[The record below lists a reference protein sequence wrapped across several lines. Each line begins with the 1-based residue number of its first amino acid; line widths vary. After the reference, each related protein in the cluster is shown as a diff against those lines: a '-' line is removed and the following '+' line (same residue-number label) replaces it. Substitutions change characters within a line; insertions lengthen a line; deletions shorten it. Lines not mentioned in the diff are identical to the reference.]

1 MPLSSKGEEIMGNM
15 KKEYG
20 SEKGEQVF
28 YASKNKGTISGVDC
42 SKLDAIC
49 DSMARLGERVDAY
62 GKRRADA
69 GPREENFQRATK
81 ASENREKEERDKK
94 LEQLGR
100 AFGRSRGD
108 EEEMRADIDSV
119 WEVFAIVSQAI
130 VAGNILGWTAAKLTM
145 AIIKIRNALRNDKIS
160 STDEAKL
167 RDALEKLEE
176 AKRSKTRKDE
186 GEARD
191 DAYDPALGGSMEL
204 LSKMRTDAARADFD
218 PFTITMATIAGWSLY
233 EIVQNIRQFRS
244 LGKHNKEMQDLID
257 RLETEKKKRE
267 ARGDAASDKPSHVRM
282 SEEEWRRLDDPEELA
297 KDFEK
302 LAVAT
307 RSRNPELAKLY
318 LQKSKQIRA
327 RKDDHRVI
335 GGVKLGDK

>member
-69 GPREENFQRATK
+69 GPREENFQRANK

-108 EEEMRADIDSV
+108 EEE
-119 WEVFAIVSQAI
+119 
-130 VAGNILGWTAAKLTM
+130 
-145 AIIKIRNALRNDKIS
+145 
-160 STDEAKL
+160 
-167 RDALEKLEE
+167 
-176 AKRSKTRKDE
+176 
-186 GEARD
+186 ARD
-191 DAYDPALGGSMEL
+191 DAYDSVDGGSMEL

-267 ARGDAASDKPSHVRM
+267 TRG
-282 SEEEWRRLDDPEELA
+282 
-297 KDFEK
+297 
-302 LAVAT
+302 
-307 RSRNPELAKLY
+307 
-318 LQKSKQIRA
+318 
-327 RKDDHRVI
+327 DDHRVI
-335 GGVKLGDK
+335 GGVKLGDDDPLAALKKEIASEKDPKRQSELKKQLDKRQRDLDIAQMKRESRNGRGAG